1 VGAGADLRSGFA
13 AGFLI
18 FFFAADLAVL
28 LLFVLAV
35 VRGDFLGPAFV
46 TAACRERFDEVAAF
60 ARFLAAGVRDLVL
73 AGDLR
78 AGFLTM
84 VILVIRYRRGETRC
98 GTRWGRRGK
107 PQIISSGYESRVLF
121 PCAVG
126 TARRTISS

>member
-1 VGAGADLRSGFA
+1 MAAVVLAAVVLAGAGADLRSGFA

-84 VILVIRYRRGETRC
+84 GHPSDSV
-98 GTRWGRRGK
+98 
-107 PQIISSGYESRVLF
+107 
-121 PCAVG
+121 
-126 TARRTISS
+126 TARRNALRYQMGTKGKTSNHIIRL